1 MHTVLVTFLPDAK
14 SGDVP
19 YMDIEKFAVPP
30 ALGDFIVFG
39 ESRRFEVVQV
49 VHYSV
54 KNEDNY
60 CVTVTPRELPH
71 AAFLKLEE
79 SRDNRVSD

>member
-1 MHTVLVTFLPDAK
+1 MHTVLVTFLPDEK
-14 SGDVP
+14 SDDVP

-39 ESRRFEVVQV
+39 TSQRFEVVQV
-49 VHYSV
+49 IHSFA

-60 CVTVTPRELPH
+60 CVTVTPHELPH
-71 AAFLKLEE
+71 AAILRSEE
-79 SRDNRVSD
+79 SRDNRVSE